1 MLCRSFEA
9 QSGSVL
15 NAKQS
20 SRSVQRPERHHTQ
33 SSRFVHGT
41 KPTAAAHSELSARY
55 NALSGSTLRRSV
67 HDATLSAAPHSEH
80 GTKPT
85 AAAHSELM
93 LCARYNA
100 LGGSILRAVLRA
112 RYEAPAAAHSEL
124 TLCTRHEAHCG
135 SALELTLC
143 ARYAAH
149 SGSTLRT
156 HTLRRRLRPLR
167 HDTRPIV
174 ALPPELTL

>member
-1 MLCRSFEA
+1 MLQKRLLPR
-9 QSGSVL
+9 QHT
-15 NAKQS
+15 QS
-20 SRSVQRPERHHTQ
+20 SCSAEALKPRVAAYSTRSRAHALCTMQRPERHHTQ
-33 SSRFVHGT
+33 SSR
-41 KPTAAAHSELSARY
+41 
-55 NALSGSTLRRSV
+55 SV
-67 HDATLSAAPHSEH
+67 H